1 MVLVVR
7 DSGEGAVPGVAE
19 QAHLFKI
26 HNDDILEADTG
37 QLSHLVEESER
48 GGSGP
53 VCEVEDG
60 VHTAVEGGAGV
71 SGGEAQPRVPD
82 LLLLRPCAGV
92 LSDVLRLRWRAAH
105 GRGEHDVR
113 PAQRQEVGPQPANG
127 QLADTGQQLN
137 RHHDDTPTL

>member
-1 MVLVVR
+1 M
-7 DSGEGAVPGVAE
+7 
-19 QAHLFKI
+19 
-26 HNDDILEADTG
+26 
-37 QLSHLVEESER
+37 
-48 GGSGP
+48 
-53 VCEVEDG
+53 CEVEDG

-71 SGGEAQPRVPD
+71 SGGEAQPRVLDP
-82 LLLLRPCAGV
+82 LLLRPCAGV